1 MKQLRLLAATVFL
14 SLPLALHARVG
25 STTSQSTNM
34 NQKPSYKDL
43 KEQQLLVELTG
54 KDVSKES
61 DMKLY
66 AEMVGAFEADDEIA
80 FKSRL
85 QSMMSRFPNSSYADN
100 ALYLAGKLAVNHNNY
115 PEAIRFF
122 GRVEKEY
129 PKSDKVT
136 AATFAKAMTYKKM
149 NLGEY
154 AKRSLLEV
162 RSKYPGS
169 PESFRANAELKM
181 LN

>member
-1 MKQLRLLAATVFL
+1 MKQLSLLAATVFL
-14 SLPLALHARVG
+14 SLPLSLHAR
-25 STTSQSTNM
+25 SLPAA
-34 NQKPSYKDL
+34 KPSNNMSPKASYKEL

-61 DMKLY
+61 DTKLY
-66 AEMVGAFEADDEIA
+66 AEMVGAYEADDEIA

-85 QSMMSRFPNSSYADN
+85 QSLLSRFPTSSYADN
-100 ALYLAGKLAVNHNNY
+100 ALYLAGKLAVNHSNY

-122 GRVEKEY
+122 GKVEKEY
-129 PKSDKVT
+129 PQSDKVT

-154 AKRSLLEV
+154 AKRALTEV
-162 RSKYPGS
+162 RAKYPGS

>member
-1 MKQLRLLAATVFL
+1 MKQLRFLAATVFL
-14 SLPLALHARVG
+14 SLPLALHANTSG
-25 STTSQSTNM
+25 SIKPSNHTSQKS
-34 NQKPSYKDL
+34 SYKDL

-54 KDVSKES
+54 KDISKES

-66 AEMVGAFEADDEIA
+66 AEMVSAYDADDEIA

-85 QSMMSRFPNSSYADN
+85 QSILSRFPNSSYADN
-100 ALYLAGKLAVNHNNY
+100 ALYLAGKLAVNHSNY

-136 AATFAKAMTYKKM
+136 AATFAKGMTYKKM

-162 RSKYPGS
+162 KSRYPGS

>member
-14 SLPLALHARVG
+14 SLPLAVNAKSVN
-25 STTSQSTNM
+25 TTNKTTL
-34 NQKPSYKDL
+34 KDL
-43 KEQQLLVELTG
+43 KEHELLVELTG
-54 KDVSKES
+54 KDVSKEN
-61 DMKLY
+61 DMTLY
-66 AEMVGAFEADDEIA
+66 AEMVSAYNNDDEIA
-80 FKSRL
+80 FKSRM
-85 QSMMSRFPNSSYADN
+85 QSLLSRFPNSSYADN
-100 ALYLAGKLAVNHNNY
+100 ALYLAGRLAVNHANY
-115 PEAIRFF
+115 PEAIRYF

-149 NLGEY
+149 NLGEF

-169 PESFRANAELKM
+169 PESFRADAELKM